1 MHRPAQPR
9 PKLLSVVR
17 GTFRWFTGFPAHPSE
32 LDHPDTS
39 RAAERVMPMFAWR
52 IVCVLA
58 VGLSG
63 GIALAEPDQRSKNPS
78 PLLIAAEGTSQEG
91 SQSVGER
98 IAQWLKTCLEDWDA
112 ATHMTRNEWRT
123 TCERVSQERGKFLRE
138 NPSSKPAIGD
148 TLP

>member
-1 MHRPAQPR
+1 
-9 PKLLSVVR
+9 
-17 GTFRWFTGFPAHPSE
+17 
-32 LDHPDTS
+32 
-39 RAAERVMPMFAWR
+39 MFAWR
-52 IVCVLA
+52 TVCLLA
-58 VGLSG
+58 AGLSG
-63 GIALAEPDQRSKNPS
+63 GIALAEPDQRLKHPS

-98 IAQWLKTCLEDWDA
+98 IAQWFKTCLEDWDA
-112 ATHMTRNEWRT
+112 ATHMSRNEWRT

>member
-1 MHRPAQPR
+1 M
-9 PKLLSVVR
+9 V
-17 GTFRWFTGFPAHPSE
+17 
-32 LDHPDTS
+32 
-39 RAAERVMPMFAWR
+39 AWR
-52 IVCVLA
+52 IVCLLA

-63 GIALAEPDQRSKNPS
+63 GIALAEPDQGSKTPS

-91 SQSVGER
+91 SQSVGDR
-98 IAQWLKTCLEDWDA
+98 ITQWLKSCVDDWDA

-138 NPSSKPAIGD
+138 NPSSKPPIGD

>member
-1 MHRPAQPR
+1 
-9 PKLLSVVR
+9 
-17 GTFRWFTGFPAHPSE
+17 
-32 LDHPDTS
+32 
-39 RAAERVMPMFAWR
+39 MFAWR
-52 IVCVLA
+52 TVCLLA

-63 GIALAEPDQRSKNPS
+63 GIALAEPDHRSEAPL
-78 PLLIAAEGTSQEG
+78 PLLIAAEGTPQEG
-91 SQSVGER
+91 GQSVGDR
-98 IAQWLKTCLEDWDA
+98 IAQWLKSCVDDWDA